1 MFWARGLPVFR
12 ALPNLDRVSGEVGC
26 GEVRKVMNAKT
37 PTPIAPSAHLAA
49 HRAAHRSGKPSKLDD
64 PEVRAFVDARI
75 ENMTFEELA
84 LACLDR
90 FDDGRA
96 PGRSALHRY
105 WKKIQPA
112 VPSTELRVGRA
123 YRAASGRLT
132 LESLVKR
139 LAQGRIREGAV
150 IPIDLSAGRM
160 QFAAALVIVRISA
173 STEAESLEHPKGGG
187 NLAP

>member
-1 MFWARGLPVFR
+1 MRNEDRGRQRYR
-12 ALPNLDRVSGEVGC
+12 AVEASHPQHGGDRYL
-26 GEVRKVMNAKT
+26 MNTGT
-37 PTPIAPSAHLAA
+37 PLQPSA
-49 HRAAHRSGKPSKLDD
+49 HRAAHRPGNPSKLDD

-123 YRAASGRLT
+123 CRAASGRLT